1 MDKIRIGKDIRIN
14 WEIETSDESV
24 ILSKDNLTLEMTVP
38 SKCVAVLPFTFND
51 NVLSATFYGID
62 QKQLGNYW
70 LTVWYKRN
78 EVGQS
83 ALDKVLAFQLVRST
97 EEETHNDDSI
107 AYAEVNLSG
116 TIEINKGGGGVN
128 LEYYTEDTEI
138 GEAKIDNGTCSID
151 CYKDDGGT
159 ISIIATHTDIHDD
172 GRNSQL
178 TVGGGVS
185 INTKN
190 GNRLTYNNFEV
201 ATKSDVS
208 NCATKSELNAHTN
221 NTNIHVSAED
231 KTRWNAKQDSGD
243 FATNTYVNTELEK
256 KQNIGDYALR
266 SELPTVG
273 DATITIQKNGTSVG
287 NFKTNATANK
297 SINITVPTTV
307 ASLTDSDDYYKKGEG
322 IGTVNATL
330 EGSIRTAQLFS
341 NKRTTDFFVCANALS
356 GRFDFLY
363 CAHLKP
369 SVIITSS
376 KVQNPTYMF
385 NGDMATDALIK
396 NEYFATLST
405 DPAIIEL
412 TWDNLARKAVISDTT
427 YLMLLN
433 HQMQNGDYLTN
444 YQVEIYSVSSSS
456 NSPFYGNDGWNT
468 VLRRENVRDQ
478 VNGLI
483 IPLGLTK
490 GYSTIKGIRITI
502 YGIEHV
508 VSWTTHFPICEIK
521 MIDSRPS
528 FTAAQG
534 LGGLDIIGGDVY
546 GNTKF
551 YGGIEGDLSG
561 TINGYSITNVTAL
574 PSNPNAN
581 TIYLITD

>member
-14 WEIETSDESV
+14 WEIESSDESV

-38 SKCVAVLPFTFND
+38 SKCVAILPFTFND

-97 EEETHNDDSI
+97 EEETHNDESI

-116 TIEINKGGGGVN
+116 VLEINKGGGGVN

-138 GEAKIDNGTCSID
+138 GEAKIDNGSCSID

-159 ISIIATHTDIHDD
+159 ITINATHTDIHDD

-190 GNRLTYNNFEV
+190 GNRLTYNNVEV

-208 NCATKSELNAHTN
+208 NCATKSQLNAHTN
-221 NTNIHVSAED
+221 NTDIHVSAED
-231 KTRWNAKQDSGD
+231 KTRWDSKQDSGD
-243 FATNTYVNTELEK
+243 YATNTYVNTELAK
-256 KQNIGDYALR
+256 KQNVGDYALK
-266 SELPTVG
+266 SEIPTVG
-273 DATITIQKNGTSVG
+273 NATITIQKNGTSVG
-287 NFKTNATANK
+287 NFTTNATANK
-297 SINITVPTTV
+297 SINITVPTAV
-307 ASLTDSDDYYKKGEG
+307 SNLSDADFYLRKGES
-322 IGTVNATL
+322 IPTANSTL
-330 EGSIRTAQLFS
+330 DGSIRAANLFP
-341 NKRTTDFFVCANALS
+341 NKRTSEYFMCANALS
-356 GRFDFLY
+356 GRFDYLY

-369 SVIITSS
+369 SVTITSS
-376 KVQNPTYMF
+376 KIQNPTYLF
-385 NGDMATDALIK
+385 NGDLASDATIK

-412 TWDNLARKAVISDTT
+412 TWDSIERNVVSDTT

-433 HQMQNGDYLTN
+433 HQLV
-444 YQVEIYSVSSSS
+444 VEIYSVSSSS

-478 VNGLI
+478 VNGLCF
-483 IPLGLTK
+483 PLGLTS
-490 GYSTIKGIRITI
+490 GYSTIKGLRITI

-521 MIDSRPS
+521 MVDTRPS

-534 LGGLDIIGGDVY
+534 LGGLDIKGGDVY

-561 TINGYSITNVTAL
+561 TLNGYSITNVSAL
-574 PSNPNAN
+574 PSNPDAN
-581 TIYLITD
+581 TIYLITDN

>member
-14 WEIETSDESV
+14 WEIESSDESV

-38 SKCVAVLPFTFND
+38 SKCVAILPFTFNN

-116 TIEINKGGGGVN
+116 TLEINKGGGGVN

-138 GEAKIDNGTCSID
+138 GEAKIDNGSCSID
-151 CYKDDGGT
+151 
-159 ISIIATHTDIHDD
+159 ATHTDIHDD

-190 GNRLTYNNFEV
+190 GNRLTYNNVEV

-208 NCATKSELNAHTN
+208 NCATKSQLNAHTN
-221 NTNIHVSAED
+221 NTDIHVSAED
-231 KTRWNAKQDSGD
+231 KTRWDSKQDSGD
-243 FATNTYVNTELEK
+243 YATNTYVNTELE
-256 KQNIGDYALR
+256 
-266 SELPTVG
+266 VG

-287 NFKTNATANK
+287 NFKTNASTNK
-297 SINITVPTTV
+297 SINITVPTAV
-307 ASLTDSDDYYKKGEG
+307 SNLSDADFYLRKGES
-322 IGTVNATL
+322 IPTANSTL
-330 EGSIRTAQLFS
+330 DGSIRAANLFP
-341 NKRTTDFFVCANALS
+341 NKRTSEYFMCANALS
-356 GRFDFLY
+356 GRFDYLY

-369 SVIITSS
+369 SVTITSS
-376 KVQNPTYMF
+376 KIQNPTYLF
-385 NGDMATDALIK
+385 NGDLASDATIK

-412 TWDNLARKAVISDTT
+412 TWDSIERN
-427 YLMLLN
+427 
-433 HQMQNGDYLTN
+433 
-444 YQVEIYSVSSSS
+444 VS
-456 NSPFYGNDGWNT
+456 
-468 VLRRENVRDQ
+468 
-478 VNGLI
+478 
-483 IPLGLTK
+483 
-490 GYSTIKGIRITI
+490 
-502 YGIEHV
+502 
-508 VSWTTHFPICEIK
+508 
-521 MIDSRPS
+521 
-528 FTAAQG
+528 
-534 LGGLDIIGGDVY
+534 
-546 GNTKF
+546 
-551 YGGIEGDLSG
+551 
-561 TINGYSITNVTAL
+561 
-574 PSNPNAN
+574 
-581 TIYLITD
+581 

>member
-14 WEIETSDESV
+14 WEIESSDESV

-38 SKCVAVLPFTFND
+38 SKCVAVLPFTFNN

-83 ALDKVLAFQLVRST
+83 ALDKVLAFRLVRST

-116 TIEINKGGGGVN
+116 TLEINKGGGGVN
-128 LEYYTEDTEI
+128 LEYYTEDTDI
-138 GEAKIDNGTCSID
+138 GEAKIDNGSCSID
-151 CYKDDGGT
+151 CYRDDGGT
-159 ISIIATHTDIHDD
+159 ISIYATHTDIHDD

-190 GNRLTYNNFEV
+190 GNRLTYNNVEV

-208 NCATKSELNAHTN
+208 NCATKSQLNTHTN
-221 NTNIHVSAED
+221 NTDIHVTAED
-231 KTRWNAKQDSGD
+231 KTRWDSKQDS
-243 FATNTYVNTELEK
+243 
-256 KQNIGDYALR
+256 GDYALR

-287 NFKTNATANK
+287 NFTTNASTNK
-297 SINITVPTTV
+297 SINITVPTAV
-307 ASLTDSDDYYKKGEG
+307 SNLTDADYYLRKGTG
-322 IGTVNATL
+322 VSTVNSTL
-330 EGSIRTAQLFS
+330 NGSLVTANLFS
-341 NKRTTDFFVCANALS
+341 NKRTSEFNMCTNALS
-356 GRFDFLY
+356 GRFDYLY

-369 SVIITSS
+369 SVTITSS
-376 KVQNPTYMF
+376 KVSNPTYLF
-385 NGDMATDALIK
+385 NGDMAQNALVRE
-396 NEYFATLST
+396 EYFATLST

-412 TWDNLARKAVISDTT
+412 TWDSLERGVISDTT

-433 HQMQNGDYLTN
+433 HQMLNGDFLTN
-444 YQVEIYSVSSSS
+444 YQLEIYSVSSSS

-478 VNGLI
+478 VNGLC

-502 YGIEHV
+502 YGVEHV
-508 VSWTTHFPICEIK
+508 VSWTSHFPICELK
-521 MIDSRPS
+521 MIDTRPS

-581 TIYLITD
+581 TIYLITDN